1 MGAAFGSLRT
11 FGSLGAG
18 IDTMGLVLADILG
31 SGAEYKWA
39 AEGCPIAA
47 RAHTECWHTLGQYPV
62 LWTEAENATLAN
74 RIHQVDVCA
83 ALMKRG
89 H

>member
-31 SGAEYKWA
+31 SGAVYQWA
-39 AEGCPIAA
+39 AEGTCFLPHSPA
-47 RAHTECWHTLGQYPV
+47 AHTEQPLTLS
-62 LWTEAENATLAN
+62 T
-74 RIHQVDVCA
+74 VDS
-83 ALMKRG
+83 
-89 H
+89 HPN